1 MAKDIF
7 PTEHLREKMQA
18 RLITWADIVEV
29 NSKPDVVY
37 GPDERGSRVL
47 QRGDLSIVVDKNGNV
62 ITALLRQEDQWTD
75 EDARKRNN

>member
-1 MAKDIF
+1 MARDIF
-7 PTEHLREKMQA
+7 PTDHLREKMQA

-37 GPDERGSRVL
+37 GPDERGRRVL
-47 QRGDLSIVVDKNGNV
+47 QRGSLSIVVDKQGNV
-62 ITALLRQEDQWTD
+62 ITALLRQEEQWTD